1 MEPTGSAS
9 TPWTAGFCSA
19 NWNTYKDNYVN
30 NPIAADRLRYDVLY
44 HTDLSRTR
52 GQSNGLDL
60 DRLNWGN
67 YDLVVIDESHNFR
80 NGTGGAGTHKGQGEN
95 RYEIL
100 MRKVIRAGVKT
111 KVLMLSAT
119 PVNNRFY
126 DLRNQL
132 ALAYEGNA
140 DTIDAQ
146 LNTTKPIDEVFRQA
160 QIAFSTW
167 SKLPAEKRT
176 TAALLKK
183 LDFDF
188 FEILDPD
195 YGKPITGRSLG
206 NACQREEVLER
217 IACFQDVL
225 QNGSLA
231 TQIILYENERERIRE
246 FEKRMEGYPTG
257 EDHRAAPVSDTGG
270 SAQGRAGIP
279 RVVQRQEDKRGHVL
293 RRIPEPASDAMR
305 ERHPL

>member
-1 MEPTGSAS
+1 
-9 TPWTAGFCSA
+9 
-19 NWNTYKDNYVN
+19 
-30 NPIAADRLRYDVLY
+30 VLY

-80 NGTGGAGTHKGQGEN
+80 NGAGGAGTHKGQGEN

-140 DTIDAQ
+140 NTLDEQ
-146 LNTTKPIDEVFRQA
+146 LDTTKPIDEIFRQA
-160 QIAFSTW
+160 QTAFNAW
-167 SKLPAEKRT
+167 SKLPAEQRT

-188 FEILDPD
+188 FEVLDIVTIARSRRHIEKYYNTSEIGKFPERL
-195 YGKPITGRSLG
+195 KPISLRPHLTDL
-206 NACQREEVLER
+206 NDAINYNE
-217 IACFQDVL
+217 
-225 QNGSLA
+225 
-231 TQIILYENERERIRE
+231 ILMCSRNS
-246 FEKRMEGYPTG
+246 
-257 EDHRAAPVSDTGG
+257 V
-270 SAQGRAGIP
+270 
-279 RVVQRQEDKRGHVL
+279 
-293 RRIPEPASDAMR
+293 
-305 ERHPL
+305 